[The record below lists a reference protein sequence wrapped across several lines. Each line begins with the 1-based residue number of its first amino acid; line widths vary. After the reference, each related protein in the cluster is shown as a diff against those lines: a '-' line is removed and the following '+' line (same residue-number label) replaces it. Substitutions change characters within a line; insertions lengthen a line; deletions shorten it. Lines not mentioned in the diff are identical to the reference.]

1 MHFPYLGTHLLKCSS
16 YVIIDTPVKLSHD
29 AAMMCPSRASPA
41 SLADEPKETDGNC
54 PSKRPDMIGR
64 TPEPPTPAE
73 HGAARIFS
81 NGHGRDDHYQVYMVW
96 NNLNLPTE
104 PYILGGE
111 YICAEIGPPQ

>member
-1 MHFPYLGTHLLKCSS
+1 
-16 YVIIDTPVKLSHD
+16 
-29 AAMMCPSRASPA
+29 MMRPPRAT
-41 SLADEPKETDGNC
+41 LADEPKGTDGTDGNS
-54 PSKRPDMIGR
+54 PSNRPDMIGH
-64 TPEPPTPAE
+64 TPNPRSGK

-81 NGHGRDDHYQVYMVW
+81 NGHGRDDHYQIYMVW